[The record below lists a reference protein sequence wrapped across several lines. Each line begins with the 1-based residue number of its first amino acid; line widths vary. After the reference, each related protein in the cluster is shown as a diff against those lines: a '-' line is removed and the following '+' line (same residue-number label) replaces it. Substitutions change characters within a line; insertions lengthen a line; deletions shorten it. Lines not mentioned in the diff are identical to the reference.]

1 MKCYRRLSGASPR
14 RHFHTFIVKTRVSGS
29 GGSGRR
35 RESDS
40 PRVIAADG
48 GAVKRR
54 VKHAGPPTSRLGRHG
69 DVWKLANDRA
79 AAFLLFDK
87 KHKRNQY
94 QIWRCG
100 AIKGQRPRRGGGGHI
115 PPAKI
120 TFSIFLLGY
129 GSIWAGNWRKY
140 S

>member
-1 MKCYRRLSGASPR
+1 MAPNKDVKCYRRPSGSSPR
-14 RHFHTFIVKTRVSGS
+14 RRFHSECLGAT
-29 GGSGRR
+29 
-35 RESDS
+35 
-40 PRVIAADG
+40 AADVAG
-48 GAVKRR
+48 IVILHVSSLRTAAPCSGCPTRTLRR

-100 AIKGQRPRRGGGGHI
+100 AIKGQKSHFPSFFWVTEASGLETGENI
-115 PPAKI
+115 P
-120 TFSIFLLGY
+120 
-129 GSIWAGNWRKY
+129 N
-140 S
+140 